1 MTKKVLFVATVVK
14 THMMQFHL
22 PYLRMFQQLGW
33 QTAVA
38 ARNDYE
44 DPADCRIPW
53 CDAYFD
59 IPFQRM
65 PWKIGNFRAYR
76 MLKEVIDQGD
86 YDIIHCHTPV
96 GAMLAR
102 LAARSARKRGT
113 RVVYTAHGFHFFKG
127 APLVNWLLFYPVE
140 WALSYLTDVLI
151 TINAEDYALAKKRLH
166 PKRLA
171 YVPGVGIDT
180 ARFCLEET
188 VRGQTRQELGFG
200 PEDFLLLTV
209 AEMTANKNHI
219 TVLKALALLKQ
230 EPFYPQ
236 LHYLIC
242 GRGEQWPALE
252 QAAEALGVADRVR
265 FLGYRQD
272 VPRLYQ
278 AGDLFVFVPY
288 REGLPVALMEAMA
301 SRMCVVCT
309 EIRGNTDL
317 VEDGKTGCFVE
328 NSPQALAQAIARLY
342 TQPQLRAA
350 LGEAARNRAADFDQQ
365 AVLEQ
370 VKQLYFSA

>member
-1 MTKKVLFVATVVK
+1 MAKKVLFVATVVK

-22 PYLRMFQQLGW
+22 PYLRMFQQMGW

-44 DPADCRIPW
+44 NPADCQIPW

-113 RVVYTAHGFHFFKG
+113 KVIYTAHGFHFFKG
-127 APLVNWLLFYPVE
+127 APLMNWLLFYPVE

-166 PKRLA
+166 PKQLT

-180 ARFCLEET
+180 SRFHLDET
-188 VRGQTRQELGFG
+188 VRSQTRLELGFG

-219 TVLKALALLKQ
+219 TVLKALAQLKQ
-230 EPFYPQ
+230 QPCYERM
-236 LHYLIC
+236 HYLIC

-252 QAAEALGVADRVR
+252 QAAQELGVADHVH

-272 VPRLYQ
+272 APRLYQ

-328 NSPQALAQAIARLY
+328 NTPQALAQTIAQLY
-342 TQPQLRAA
+342 DQPEQRAA
-350 LGEAARNRAADFDQQ
+350 LGAAAQRRAADFDQQ

-370 VKQLYFSA
+370 VKQLYLH

>member
-1 MTKKVLFVATVVK
+1 MAKKVLFVATVVK

-22 PYLRMFQQLGW
+22 PYLRMFQQMGW

-44 DPADCRIPW
+44 NPADCQIPW

-113 RVVYTAHGFHFFKG
+113 KVIYTAHGFHFFKG
-127 APLVNWLLFYPVE
+127 APLMNWLLFYPVE

-166 PKRLA
+166 PKQLA

-180 ARFCLEET
+180 SRFHLDET
-188 VRGQTRQELGFG
+188 VRSQTRQELGFG

-219 TVLKALALLKQ
+219 TVLKALAQLKQ
-230 EPFYPQ
+230 QPCYERM
-236 LHYLIC
+236 HYLIC

-252 QAAEALGVADRVR
+252 QAAQELGVADHVH

-272 VPRLYQ
+272 APRLYQ

-328 NSPQALAQAIARLY
+328 NTPQALAQTIAQLY
-342 TQPQLRAA
+342 DQPEQRAA
-350 LGEAARNRAADFDQQ
+350 LGAAAQRRAADFDQL

-370 VKQLYFSA
+370 VKQLYLH